1 MGQRKKVFLYITDAG
16 GGHRGS
22 ANSLKAAVEARGLP
36 WDVTIVNVYRTIWP
50 SIEPFAKLFDLYG
63 EDAYNF
69 VLEHNWT
76 GLAVWMKP
84 LARWAAAFN
93 RRPGARLMKAW
104 LEKEKP
110 DLGVSCMP
118 FVNDVF
124 TDAHQAAG
132 IPLALICTDLVD
144 VKPYMWFTP
153 DICRQ
158 AAFVAAGCEQARDQ
172 ARDSGAGERALLS
185 GLVIHPKHFDPAAR
199 QLPKAVARGHF
210 GLDLDLFTVLI
221 VMGGYGG
228 PSIKQFSL
236 GFEQPGR
243 RWQVLA
249 CCGKNEALK
258 AELDLL
264 APSMQNR
271 LVPIGFTK
279 ELHLLMRA
287 ADLIVSK
294 PGPASLQEALAMGC
308 PMVLDNAQT
317 MPQEVPN
324 ADWVKGLG
332 AAISVDRRRDMA
344 AAVAGLEKAPETL
357 AGMRE
362 AIARH
367 AVPQGTEVI
376 LRAMGAVLGA
386 S

>member
-22 ANSLKAAVEARGLP
+22 ANSLKAAIEAQGLP
-36 WDVTIVNVYRTIWP
+36 WDVTIVNVYRAIWP
-50 SIEPFAKLFDLYG
+50 SIEPFAKLFNLYG
-63 EDAYNF
+63 EDAYNY

-76 GLAVWMKP
+76 SLAVWMKP
-84 LARWAAAFN
+84 PARWAAAFN
-93 RRPGARLMKAW
+93 RRAGTRLMTAW
-104 LEKEKP
+104 LQQEKP

-124 TDAHQAAG
+124 ADAHQSLG
-132 IPLALICTDLVD
+132 IPFGLICTDLVD

-153 DICRQ
+153 AVCEK
-158 AAFVAAGCEQARDQ
+158 AAFIAAGCEQARDQ

-199 QLPKAVARGHF
+199 AMPQAAARQRF
-210 GLDLDLFTVLI
+210 GLDPALFTVLI

-228 PSIKQFSL
+228 PSIGRFSQ

-258 AELDLL
+258 AALDLL
-264 APSMQNR
+264 APRMQNK

-324 ADWVKGLG
+324 ARWVQGLG
-332 AAISVDRRRDMA
+332 AAISVDERKDMPE
-344 AAVAGLEKAPETL
+344 AVAGLERDRSRL
-357 AGMRE
+357 AAMRD

-367 AVPQGTEVI
+367 EVPQGTEVI
-376 LRAMGAVLGA
+376 IRAMSSALGA
-386 S
+386 A